1 MERTV
6 VVGGKNARSEV
17 PMSARFCSQCG
28 ASLREESRF
37 CASCGASTDGSP
49 ASAPAAPARSEFLV
63 KSGFAKTRLVI
74 AEGLLTVDV
83 DAVPPALGRRFRTAL
98 IVEVAALIILAVVLS
113 AAGAADKG
121 SAGSVILGLCLFVGL
136 IGTPL
141 VYWTVIRSKH
151 QLFTVVAPL
160 ASIERLSVGT
170 ANPVIMVALWLC
182 LGLPGLFYYIWTTR
196 YPTVV
201 VYAPFVLGPDKAG
214 KLGFRCENQAET
226 RRLID
231 LLKPSP
237 KGRPRPQTQPQ
248 ASV

>member
-1 MERTV
+1 
-6 VVGGKNARSEV
+6 
-17 PMSARFCSQCG
+17 
-28 ASLREESRF
+28 
-37 CASCGASTDGSP
+37 
-49 ASAPAAPARSEFLV
+49 
-63 KSGFAKTRLVI
+63 VI

-83 DAVPPALGRRFRTAL
+83 EAVPPTLGRRFRRAWL
-98 IVEVAALIILAVVLS
+98 LEVAAFIVLAVVLT
-113 AAGAADKG
+113 AAGAAENG
-121 SAGSVILGLCLFVGL
+121 SAGSIVLGLCLLVGV

-141 VYWTVIRSKH
+141 VYWTVIRSRH
-151 QLFTVVAPL
+151 QLYAVVTPL

-170 ANPVIMVALWLC
+170 ANPLIMVALWLC

-201 VYAPFVLGPDKAG
+201 VYAPFMLGPDTVG

-237 KGRPRPQTQPQ
+237 KGRPRSQVQPQ
-248 ASV
+248 VMA